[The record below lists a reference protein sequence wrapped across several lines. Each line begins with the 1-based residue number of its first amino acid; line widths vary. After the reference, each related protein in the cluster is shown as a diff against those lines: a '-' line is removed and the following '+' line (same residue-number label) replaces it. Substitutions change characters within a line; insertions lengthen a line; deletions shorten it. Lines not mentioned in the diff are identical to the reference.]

1 MSAVRK
7 QAFDSTS
14 IASAMYVAPR
24 RTLEIRFRE
33 RSTYRYF
40 DVPPSTYTGLLDAAS
55 KGRFFH
61 RTIRGRFEYERV
73 PPDQDSERLRS
84 YL

>member
-1 MSAVRK
+1 MQGIRK

-14 IASAMYVAPR
+14 IASATYAAPQG
-24 RTLEIRFRE
+24 TLDIQFPDG
-33 RSTYRYF
+33 STYRYF
-40 DVPPSTYTGLLDAAS
+40 NVPPSTYTGLLDAVS

-73 PPDQDSERLRS
+73 AADSGGA
-84 YL
+84 